1 MAMDIQWTIIVQVP
15 QLDALIQTLE
25 TIGVAMADALSGIKD
40 ALIDLNNQQ
49 AASSQ
54 ALADQL
60 TAIAVEIDQVAA
72 AIAAGGPVSQEQ
84 LDAIAQHIRDAAK
97 IASDQAAQIAAN
109 TASIEGM
116 VTPAPPPA

>member
-25 TIGVAMADALSGIKD
+25 TLGVAMADALSRIKD

-84 LDAIAQHIRDAAK
+84 LDAIAQHIRDAA
-97 IASDQAAQIAAN
+97 DIAAN
-109 TASIEGM
+109 QAT
-116 VTPAPPPA
+116 

>member
-25 TIGVAMADALSGIKD
+25 TLGVAMADALSGIKD

-84 LDAIAQHIRDAAK
+84 LDAIAQHIRDAAD
-97 IASDQAAQIAAN
+97 IAANQATQIAAN